1 MAMRITSK
9 MMQNTSLRNLNIN
22 KFRQEKLT
30 NQMSTGK
37 KITRPSD
44 DPVIAI
50 RSLKLNSSLDK
61 IDQYYEKNAS
71 DAQSW
76 LELTDSALSTVNQI
90 LTNDIRNNIMSA
102 KSSYMTVKDREAVV
116 THLRKAMEEI
126 YSTGNA
132 DSGGRSIFTGYRTDM
147 PLTLTEPKQEKNRIT
162 EQFTNDTIDKMTFVY
177 AGDINTINE
186 GNFKDVKDIAKE
198 EISSNEIYRKRLAYG
213 NTDLNLKQKVDA
225 NGPVFDGDGNPVY
238 EKISTLDI
246 GYMSDAKFNGKEVA
260 ISTTSVS
267 AFVSINTNEIP
278 NEAVFNVTV
287 PDSTNPAN
295 TTSYKITIPKGKD
308 IGMYPSDTSIEITDS
323 LGNILQPINGIPAD
337 LANITF
343 SYGDDGTIKMSNNNL
358 EPPET
363 ATIGSSVTKDAKG
376 KSVVT
381 FDKKFETSFTIGQDH
396 VFASGNNDAY
406 LSVLG
411 KDNENTISYIAETGE
426 ILFGNAIAERFKHL
440 PSDTELRVSYDKSDW
455 KKGDLDPVHYF
466 YTEREGKTA
475 SGKEKTLIF
484 NEKFLTDP
492 SKNGRQ
498 IIEYDIGNNQ
508 SLQVNTTADEAF
520 SHALGRDVEE
530 VISMLDEYGSYQS
543 SLEEVKKLIDSKKY
557 EGAKIEVKDKDGNP
571 VEMDGETWL
580 NRQKEALGEAM
591 TRVLDKINKRCDA
604 LVDDCDGFFAQTQ
617 LAETDCGSR
626 LARLEMIQ
634 SRLELQQTNFG
645 ELVSE
650 NEDADYTDL
659 VIQLKSIEMTYQ
671 AALSSISYTMQTSLL
686 DFIR

>member
-22 KFRQEKLT
+22 KSLQEKLT

-71 DAQSW
+71 DAESW
-76 LELTDSALSTVNQI
+76 LELTQSALSTVNEI
-90 LTNDIRNNIMSA
+90 LTNDIRKNIMSA
-102 KSSYMTVKDREAVV
+102 KSSYRTVEDREAVI

-147 PLTLTEPKQEKNRIT
+147 PLTLTAAKTEHNRIT

-186 GNFKDVKDIAKE
+186 GNFKDVADIDKE
-198 EISSNEIYRKRLAYG
+198 RISSNEIWRKRLAYG
-213 NTDLNLKQKVDA
+213 DLDLKQAKNPDGTPMVDA
-225 NGPVFDGDGNPVY
+225 NGKPVY
-238 EKISTLDI
+238 ESNIDI
-246 GYMSDAKFNGKEVA
+246 GYMSDTVYDNGEVKL
-260 ISTTSVS
+260 STTSMTAYVKIDTDK
-267 AFVSINTNEIP
+267 VP
-278 NEAVFNVTV
+278 NEAVFTVTDAAGQTINVTV
-287 PDSTNPAN
+287 PRGMDTENNTGAAGIIIKDAGGNTLTTMPAN
-295 TTSYKITIPKGKD
+295 
-308 IGMYPSDTSIEITDS
+308 M
-323 LGNILQPINGIPAD
+323 NIKLS
-337 LANITF
+337 F
-343 SYGDDGTIKMSNNNL
+343 SEDGTIRFENNSTTLNPK
-358 EPPET
+358 EA
-363 ATIGSSVTKDAKG
+363 ATIGSTVTKNANG
-376 KSVVT
+376 TSTVE
-381 FDKKFETSFTIGQDH
+381 FDKKFETSFKIESKNIYE
-396 VFASGNNDAY
+396 SGSNDAY
-406 LSVLG
+406 MSVVPV
-411 KDNENTISYIAETGE
+411 KDADGNVTEDNGNVISYIAETGE
-426 ILFGNAIAERFKHL
+426 ILFGNTIAERFKHL
-440 PSDTELRVSYDKSDW
+440 PSDTELRVTYDKSDW

-475 SGKEKTLIF
+475 SGKEKTLVF
-484 NEKFLTDP
+484 NENFLDDP

-498 IIEYDIGNNQ
+498 IIEYDVGNNQ

-520 SHALGRDVEE
+520 THALGRDVEE
-530 VISMLDEYGSYQS
+530 VISMLEEYGSYQT
-543 SLEEVKKLIDSKKY
+543 SLAEVEKLIKSEKY
-557 EGAKIEVKDKDGNP
+557 NGTDDELKL
-571 VEMDGETWL
+571 T
-580 NRQKEALGEAM
+580 RQKEALEQAM
-591 TRVLDKINKRCDA
+591 TRVLDKINKRCDE
-604 LVDDCDGFFAQTQ
+604 LVDDCDGYFAKTQ

-626 LARLEMIQ
+626 LARLHMVQ
-634 SRLELQQTNFG
+634 NRLEMQQTNFG
-645 ELVSE
+645 ELVSQ

>member
-22 KFRQEKLT
+22 KALQEKLT

-71 DAQSW
+71 DAESW
-76 LELTDSALSTVNQI
+76 LELTDSALSTVNSI
-90 LTNDIRNNIMSA
+90 LTNDIRNNIIAA
-102 KSSYMTVKDREAVV
+102 KSSYTTVKDREAVI

-147 PLTLTEPKQEKNRIT
+147 PLTLTSPKTEHNRIT

-177 AGDINTINE
+177 AGDIGTINE
-186 GNFKDVKDIAKE
+186 GNFKDVNVE
-198 EISSNEIYRKRLAYG
+198 EDFKISSNEIYRKRLAYG
-213 NTDLNLKQKVDA
+213 DTDLNLKQATDPVTGEPAVDQ
-225 NGPVFDGDGNPVY
+225 DGNPVY
-238 EKISTLDI
+238 ESSTIDI
-246 GYMSDAKFNGKEVA
+246 GYMSDAKVYGNEVK

-267 AFVSINTNEIP
+267 AYVSINTDEIP
-278 NEAVFNVTV
+278 NEAVFRVTV
-287 PDSTNPAN
+287 TEAGVPTDYTV
-295 TTSYKITIPKGKD
+295 TIPKGKD
-308 IGMYPSDTSIEITDS
+308 STMAPGDPSITITPPT
-323 LGNILQPINGIPAD
+323 LPAG
-337 LANITF
+337 LTF
-343 SYGDDGTIKMSNNNL
+343 SYGDDGTIKMANDNL
-358 EPPET
+358 EPKET
-363 ATIGSSVTKDAKG
+363 ATIGSSVTRDAKG
-376 KSVVT
+376 KSVVE
-381 FDKKFETSFTIGQDH
+381 FDKKFETSFTIEKDH
-396 VFASGNNDAY
+396 VFASGSNDAY
-406 LSVLG
+406 MSVVG
-411 KDNENTISYIAETGE
+411 DKNENTISFIAETGE

-475 SGKEKTLIF
+475 SGKEKTLVF
-484 NEKFLTDP
+484 NEQFLDDP

-498 IIEYDIGNNQ
+498 IIEYDVGNNQ

-530 VISMLDEYGSYQS
+530 VISMLEEYGTYQT
-543 SLEEVKKLIDSKKY
+543 SLQEVEKLINSEQYNGTEY
-557 EGAKIEVKDKDGNP
+557 EQQL
-571 VEMDGETWL
+571 T
-580 NRQKEALGEAM
+580 RQKEALEEAM

-604 LVDDCDGFFAQTQ
+604 LVDDCDGFFAKTQ
-617 LAETDCGSR
+617 LAETDCGAR
-626 LARLEMIQ
+626 LARLKLTQ
-634 SRLELQQTNFG
+634 NRLEMQQTNFG